1 MLGVLNILR
10 VLNMSGLHKVLNKIF
25 LDRCLQYSEYSEYV
39 LDSEYA
45 TVLNILELHK
55 VGNKIFRHRYLAGF

>member
-25 LDRCLQYSEYSEYV
+25 LDRCSQYSEYSENV
-39 LDSEYA
+39 LDSE
-45 TVLNILELHK
+45 LLGLHK
-55 VGNKIFRHRYLAGF
+55 VVNKIFHHRYLAGF

>member
-25 LDRCLQYSEYSEYV
+25 LDRCSQYSEYSEYV

-45 TVLNILELHK
+45 TVLNLFIYSL
-55 VGNKIFRHRYLAGF
+55 YLPSIYNSSNVY

>member
-1 MLGVLNILR
+1 
-10 VLNMSGLHKVLNKIF
+10 MSGLHKVLNKIF

-45 TVLNILELHK
+45 TVLNILGLHK